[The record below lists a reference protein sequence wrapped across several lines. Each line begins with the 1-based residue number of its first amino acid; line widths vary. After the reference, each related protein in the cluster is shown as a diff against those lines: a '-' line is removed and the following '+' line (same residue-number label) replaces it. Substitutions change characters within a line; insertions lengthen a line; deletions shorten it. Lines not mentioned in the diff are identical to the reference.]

1 MFASA
6 NDSQTSSPTFA
17 DLEHELVAVLV
28 AREHF
33 LEGLRLLAG
42 EAAVDASGREAP

>member
-1 MFASA
+1 VFASA
-6 NDSQTSSPTFA
+6 NA

-33 LEGLRLLAG
+33 LEGLRLVG
-42 EAAVDASGREAP
+42 EAAVDASGREAS

>member
-1 MFASA
+1 
-6 NDSQTSSPTFA
+6 
-17 DLEHELVAVLV
+17 VLL